1 MPGVLKGVQ
10 YDDPLVRYRGEK
22 VVSILRRVS
31 NGKVDADPDLAI
43 DTFYSLYLPHPILK
57 QVDEIPI
64 GKELNYAIM
73 SELLRSNDFKSV
85 KLMTIANSSISTVL
99 SVSLLH
105 HVLTK
110 LQSRGGS
117 EEGGEGEWA
126 SSKYLRRKVGK
137 HEVERAVRK
146 ALEAIKDEGEV
157 VKELEKIATG
167 YKAGVGSVL
176 SFEEFA
182 EDVINLARN
191 TDIKRLIELLQWLP
205 DWVPRLR
212 RKVTRYPKGELCG
225 YELGSDIE
233 RLVPTELSY
242 PSIYIYTKLSDGKLL
257 LYEKVLPQ
265 SFGPLYVLL
274 DKSGSMEGEKIRW
287 AKATAL
293 ALYVRARKESR
304 PFYIRFFDSL
314 PHELIKVSI
323 KVKPREFLNLM
334 ELIAKVKS
342 GGGTDITRAIVTACE
357 DIFETRTKGV
367 SDIILITDGEDRVSE
382 AVITRRL
389 RAANARLI
397 TVMVMGENIDLRRL
411 SDKYMRVV
419 RLSTKE
425 SLQVIEA

>member
-1 MPGVLKGVQ
+1 
-10 YDDPLVRYRGEK
+10 
-22 VVSILRRVS
+22 
-31 NGKVDADPDLAI
+31 
-43 DTFYSLYLPHPILK
+43 
-57 QVDEIPI
+57 
-64 GKELNYAIM
+64 
-73 SELLRSNDFKSV
+73 
-85 KLMTIANSSISTVL
+85 
-99 SVSLLH
+99 
-105 HVLTK
+105 
-110 LQSRGGS
+110 
-117 EEGGEGEWA
+117 
-126 SSKYLRRKVGK
+126 
-137 HEVERAVRK
+137 
-146 ALEAIKDEGEV
+146 
-157 VKELEKIATG
+157 
-167 YKAGVGSVL
+167 
-176 SFEEFA
+176 
-182 EDVINLARN
+182 
-191 TDIKRLIELLQWLP
+191 
-205 DWVPRLR
+205 
-212 RKVTRYPKGELCG
+212 
-225 YELGSDIE
+225 
-233 RLVPTELSY
+233 
-242 PSIYIYTKLSDGKLL
+242 
-257 LYEKVLPQ
+257 
-265 SFGPLYVLL
+265 
-274 DKSGSMEGEKIRW
+274 MEGEKIRW